1 MSILDNKIQLF
12 DYVATQYKEL
22 CAAFNKPVK
31 LNVVWKLNQSLVTC
45 DTYKKGA
52 FGVPLEMHKH
62 ATTQSFVWSS
72 ISQAKLD
79 ELETIKSEVKKRFA
93 PDRFVDPSNYTGNL
107 VCLFATFGDIVKA
120 VRCTLGST
128 SNVLYNLKF
137 INEPKKSLPFYCLT
151 DTDTIQPVSLTLEN

>member
-1 MSILDNKIQLF
+1 MLDDKIQLF
-12 DYVATQYKEL
+12 DYVTAQYKEL
-22 CAAFNKPVK
+22 CAAFNRPIK
-31 LNVVWKLNQSLVTC
+31 LNVVWKLNHSLVTC

-52 FGVPLEMHKH
+52 FGIPLEMHKH
-62 ATTQSFVWSS
+62 VTTQSFVWSS

-93 PDRFVDPSNYTGNL
+93 PDRFVDPSNSTGDL
-107 VCLFATFGDIVKA
+107 VCLFATFSDIVKA

-137 INEPKKSLPFYCLT
+137 INESQKSLSFYRLT
-151 DTDTIQPVSLTLEN
+151 DTDTIQPVSLILEN